1 MRATKKRTDVIYNVL
16 LKHFKVDEFLVRY
29 SMSDKKIVICAR
41 KNTFVYYL
49 EAYHK
54 SEAYYKS
61 IEFKWATKHIFTRCS
76 SWPNLDIRSLSL
88 EHFFYILKEVSWD
101 FKLNRKSLID
111 IKHEL
116 VKQILSSM
124 RQYWLIHLNAIE
136 GNVPIYER
144 NYTID
149 GIKSLEELVIQEELA
164 VEVNKDNMPLI

>member
-54 SEAYYKS
+54 S
-61 IEFKWATKHIFTRCS
+61 IEFKWATKHIFMRCS
-76 SWPNLDIRSLSL
+76 GWPNLDRRSLSL

-101 FKLNRKSLID
+101 FKLNRKSLVD

-116 VKQILSSM
+116 VKQIPSSM

-144 NYTID
+144 DYTID
-149 GIKSLEELVIQEELA
+149 GIKSLEELVIQEELNA
-164 VEVNKDNMPLI
+164 ES

>member
-16 LKHFKVDEFLVRY
+16 LKHFKVDEFLVMY

-41 KNTFVYYL
+41 KNAFVYYL
-49 EAYHK
+49 VAYHK
-54 SEAYYKS
+54 SL
-61 IEFKWATKHIFTRCS
+61 EFKWATKHIFTRCFS
-76 SWPNLDIRSLSL
+76 FPNLDRRSLSL

-101 FKLNRKSLID
+101 FKLKCKSLVD

-144 NYTID
+144 DYTID
-149 GIKSLEELVIQEELA
+149 GIKSLEELVIQEELNA
-164 VEVNKDNMPLI
+164 ES